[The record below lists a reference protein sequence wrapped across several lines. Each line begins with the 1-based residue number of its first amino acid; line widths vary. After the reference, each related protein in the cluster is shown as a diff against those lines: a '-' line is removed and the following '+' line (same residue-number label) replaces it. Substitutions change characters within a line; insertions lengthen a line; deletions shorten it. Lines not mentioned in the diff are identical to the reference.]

1 MKKMLYGFML
11 FMFVF
16 VIVGCSSGQSTL
28 SSVSKANKEPRDFR
42 NGGDITAIKH
52 GDSIIVSGQVI
63 LGSGKKSGRDIASD
77 FGSFDSVPI
86 TIQDK
91 NGNEWK
97 AVLYDPVEKSL
108 IDKTITIKGVADTKT
123 TDPAIDSRNNARGP
137 KAAIVKAEIIK

>member
-1 MKKMLYGFML
+1 MKKILYVFIL
-11 FMFVF
+11 IAFVF
-16 VIVGCSSGQSTL
+16 IFAGCSSNQSTL
-28 SSVSKANKEPRDFR
+28 HSMSKGSKEPIDFR

-52 GDSIIVSGQVI
+52 GDSVIVSGQVI
-63 LGSGKKSGRDIASD
+63 LGSGKKSGRDIVSD

-108 IDKTITIKGVADTKT
+108 IDKTITIKGVADANA